1 MNTVLMNS
9 FYEIGSVTRSNARVA
24 HVPRVAFS
32 PLIASIH
39 LAKTTFHLPRGRS
52 HRRLLS
58 RLGSAERAFANDF
71 LTRESSSS
79 SSSSSSVVPNSRPKR
94 TVSPRVRGTRGG
106 TISPRGNGHLW
117 YLKFGTFD
125 TRERS
130 RDHLSHEWERSIRED
145 TRTRIL
151 GHSSPLCALQCPN
164 LVEKVAKV
172 AKSSVPEGIQW
183 EILFLTQQKKIISP
197 RATFGRHA
205 KSATLLLSSDSGR
218 MAK

>member
-117 YLKFGTFD
+117 YLKFGTFVHA
-125 TRERS
+125 REVARPLKP
-130 RDHLSHEWERSIRED
+130 RMGAIRED

-151 GHSSPLCALQCPN
+151 GHPSPLCALQCPN

>member
-106 TISPRGNGHLW
+106 TISPRGNGHL
-117 YLKFGTFD
+117 KFGTFVHA
-125 TRERS
+125 REVARPLEP
-130 RDHLSHEWERSIRED
+130 RMGAIRED

-151 GHSSPLCALQCPN
+151 GHLSPLCALQCPN

>member
-117 YLKFGTFD
+117 YLKFGTFVHA
-125 TRERS
+125 REVARPLEPRMGAIDQRRHAHTDSRPLVSTVCFAVPQSRRKRS
-130 RDHLSHEWERSIRED
+130 K
-145 TRTRIL
+145 
-151 GHSSPLCALQCPN
+151 SSKKQCPRRYPVGN
-164 LVEKVAKV
+164 FIFD
-172 AKSSVPEGIQW
+172 S
-183 EILFLTQQKKIISP
+183 TKKIISP